1 MSTKMSCWDLI
12 KQKDFYGA
20 CKRADEEYA
29 ETKSEPSL
37 RNKAIA
43 LLNLKKYQDVLDIA
57 TELIRI
63 TNGRSDSDYM
73 LAGIAN
79 WLLDNY
85 TEAVEIWKKG
95 LNTKYTDAAG
105 GIQVPALLYYAAVK
119 ENNKKLEKEAI
130 DLLKKRCKS
139 KVSLNYPGS
148 IAGYILGR
156 ISEDELLNSYAS
168 FETLKT
174 RILCKS
180 YFYIAV
186 NNLKNGDKKM
196 FYENLKKC
204 IDNESYIE
212 KEHFIAIGEIDR
224 KTYNR

>member
-1 MSTKMSCWDLI
+1 MAIKMSCWDLI

-43 LLNLKKYQDVLDIA
+43 LLNLKKYHDVLAIA
-57 TELIRI
+57 GELIRI

-85 TEAVEIWKKG
+85 TEAIEIWQKG

-105 GIQVPALLYYAAVK
+105 GIEVPALLYYAAVRR
-119 ENNKKLEKEAI
+119 NDKKLEKEAI
-130 DLLKKRCKS
+130 KLLKKRCGS
-139 KVSLNYPGS
+139 KISLNYPGS

-156 ISEDELLNSYAS
+156 ISKDELLNSYGS
-168 FETLKT
+168 FEKLKT
-174 RILCKS
+174 RIFCKAH
-180 YFYIAV
+180 FYIAV
-186 NNLKNGDKKM
+186 NSLKNGDEEM

-204 IDNESYIE
+204 IENESYLE
-212 KEHFIAIGEIDR
+212 YEYFIAIGEIDN
-224 KTYNR
+224 KSL